1 MYNFKMPS
9 KLVQRG
15 EPLPQLPAGIGMPMP
30 QADSMQ
36 PDQTAGIEQLMANYR
51 PPQPTQQT
59 PSFGFYGTQA
69 PQMPTGFGMPVRQ
82 PQMGQNQP
90 YGQPSSGPSF
100 FTL

>member
-30 QADSMQ
+30 QVESMQ
-36 PDQTAGIEQLMANYR
+36 PDQTAGIEQLMGNYR
-51 PPQPTQQT
+51 QPQVAQQ
-59 PSFGFYGTQA
+59 PSPFGFYGAQA
-69 PQMPTGFGMPVRQ
+69 QQMPSGFGMPVQQ

-90 YGQPSSGPSF
+90 YGRSPSGPSF